1 MRLKERVKQLETF
14 VKNLDTK
21 IDFVRN
27 HTADSTEFS
36 KLETKVEKNENAIK
50 AIIELCQPI
59 IIERLSGLVGEI
71 ATGLESELKN
81 IAVKRTK
88 KSKTESKPTTK
99 TTKKGV
105 KKNV

>member
-1 MRLKERVKQLETF
+1 MVKKKDLLYKIEHLENYIKNVDFEQEKMSER
-14 VKNLDTK
+14 
-21 IDFVRN
+21 
-27 HTADSTEFS
+27 
-36 KLETKVEKNENAIK
+36 VEKNENAIK
-50 AIIELCQPI
+50 AMIDLCQPI

-71 ATGLESELKN
+71 ANGLESELKN